1 VAGIFT
7 EETMN
12 NLAGPQL
19 LEPLSFL
26 RPRGKKLPEKIFRPD
41 TNPQRHPPHLC
52 ARESRLDAIYEHLRR
67 DASALEHLGMR
78 TAYCG

>member
-1 VAGIFT
+1 MAGIFT

-12 NLAGPQL
+12 NLAGPQHAGAA
-19 LEPLSFL
+19 EFL
-26 RPRGKKLPEKIFRPD
+26 APPWKKLPEKIFRPD
-41 TNPQRHPPHLC
+41 TNPQRHPQHLC

-67 DASALEHLGMR
+67 DASALERLGMR